1 MLVTVHSFTPVYKGT
16 PRAAELGIVHDRDT
30 RLSEKLIAS
39 FPGVNARLYGPR
51 DGVLHTLN
59 LHAAARGLPDVMI
72 EMRNDL
78 IVEEPG
84 QDEWAERLSASL
96 TQAGAH

>member
-1 MLVTVHSFTPVYKGT
+1 
-16 PRAAELGIVHDRDT
+16 
-30 RLSEKLIAS
+30 
-39 FPGVNARLYGPR
+39 
-51 DGVLHTLN
+51 VLHTLN
-59 LHAAARGLPDVMI
+59 LHAAPRGLPHVMI

-78 IVEEPG
+78 IVEERG